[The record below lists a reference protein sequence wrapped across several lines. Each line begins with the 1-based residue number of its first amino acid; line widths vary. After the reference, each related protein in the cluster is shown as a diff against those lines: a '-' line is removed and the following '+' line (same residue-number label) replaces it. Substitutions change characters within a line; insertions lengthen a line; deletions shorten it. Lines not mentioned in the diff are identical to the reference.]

1 MTLPD
6 TMAAVLLTGHGGHE
20 MLEYRTDVPVPRPGP
35 SEVLVRVRACG
46 LNNTDINTRT
56 GWYSSSVRDGV
67 TTDGASGGFGAVE
80 SGGWGAPLPFPLIQG
95 ADVCG
100 YAVATGTAVQRD
112 DLLGRRVLID
122 PWVLADD
129 PDDLAGA
136 RYFGSE
142 LNGGFAQY
150 CVAPAR
156 NVHPIN
162 SGLSDAE
169 LATFACSSSTAENL
183 MTSAHVERGQTVVI
197 TGASGGVG
205 TAAIQLARARGA
217 SVIAIANASKTEELI
232 KLGASAVVARDSNDL
247 ANAVRTAALGSRIDA
262 IVDVVGGTMFEQ
274 LLPLLRPG
282 GSYATSG
289 AISGPIV
296 ELDLRLL
303 IYGDLRFSG
312 ATVCPPGTFAK
323 VVQQI
328 ESGALRPVL
337 AAVYPLTDLVT
348 AQKAFVA
355 KQHVGNIVVEVP
367 QTGLEAKVQ

>member
-1 MTLPD
+1 MTIPD
-6 TMAAVLLTGHGGHE
+6 TMAAMLLRGHGGYE
-20 MLEYRTDVPVPRPGP
+20 MLEYRTDVPVRRPGP
-35 SEVLVRVRACG
+35 HEVLVRVSACG

-56 GWYSSSVRDGV
+56 GWYSSSVRDGI
-67 TTDGASGGFGAVE
+67 TSDGASGGFGAVE
-80 SGGWGAPLPFPLIQG
+80 AGGWGAPLAFPLIQG

-100 YAVATGTAVQRD
+100 YAVAMGTSVQRD

-156 NVHPIN
+156 NVHAIT
-162 SGLSDAE
+162 SGLTDTE
-169 LATFACSSSTAENL
+169 LATFACSASTAENL
-183 MTSAHVERGQTVVI
+183 LTSARVGNGQTVVI

-217 SVIAIANASKTEELI
+217 SVIAIANALKTEELI
-232 KLGASAVVARDSNDL
+232 QLGASAVVARDSDDL
-247 ANAVRTAALGSRIDA
+247 ANAVMAAARDGRVDA
-262 IVDVVGGTMFEQ
+262 IADVVGGTTFEQ

-303 IYGDLRFSG
+303 IYGDLRFAG

-323 VVQQI
+323 VIQQI

-337 AAVYPLTDLVT
+337 ASVYPLADLVS
-348 AQKAFVA
+348 AQQAFVA

-367 QTGLEAKVQ
+367 QT

>member
-1 MTLPD
+1 MTIPD
-6 TMAAVLLTGHGGHE
+6 TMVAVMLKGHGGYE

-35 SEVLVRVRACG
+35 DEVLVRVRACG

-56 GWYSSSVRDGV
+56 GWYSSTVRDGV
-67 TTDGASGGFGAVE
+67 TSDAASGGFGAVD
-80 SGGWGAPLPFPLIQG
+80 SGGWGAPLAFPLIQG

-100 YAVATGTAVQRD
+100 YAVALGSAVKRD
-112 DLLGRRVLID
+112 DLLDRRVLID

-129 PDDLAGA
+129 PNHLAGA

-142 LNGGFAQY
+142 LNGGFAQF
-150 CVAPAR
+150 CVAPAL
-156 NVHPIN
+156 NVHAIN

-183 MTSAHVERGQTVVI
+183 MTSARVRNGQTVVI

-232 KLGASAVVARDSNDL
+232 KLGANAVVARDSDDL
-247 ANAVRTAALGSRIDA
+247 AKSVMAAAQGSGIDA
-262 IVDVVGGTMFEQ
+262 IADVVGGTMFEQ

-289 AISGPIV
+289 AIAGPIV

-303 IYGDLRFSG
+303 IYGDLRFAG
-312 ATVCPPGTFAK
+312 ATVCPPGTFAS
-323 VVQQI
+323 VIQHI

-337 AAVYPLTDLVT
+337 ASVYPLAELVS
-348 AQKAFVA
+348 AQQAFVA
-355 KQHVGNIVVEVP
+355 KHHVGNMVVEVP
-367 QTGLEAKVQ
+367 QT